1 MPALASTTEAAAPAS
16 GAWGVRRIA
25 VAALIGTSI
34 EWYDFF
40 IYGLAA
46 ALVFAPQFFPKA
58 SPVAGT
64 LAALSTF
71 AVGFLARPIGGAIVG
86 HFGDRIGRRPMLVV
100 TLLLMGGASTLIGL
114 LPTYAQI
121 GVAAPVLLVT
131 LRLLQGLAVG
141 GEWGG
146 AVLMSTEHAPSGRR
160 GWYGSF
166 VQLGIPMGL
175 VTSNLVFLLVSLS
188 TSTEQF
194 ASWGW
199 RIPFL
204 LSAALVLVGLYVRL
218 RVDETPE
225 FAAHKARG
233 ATLRV
238 PIAQVLRQHWRTVLL
253 GLLIPMG
260 TTGLGY
266 VSLVFLLSYGAG
278 TLGMNR
284 NVLLVIVM
292 VASMLEIPAALL
304 AARWSDRVERSRVI
318 LWGGAATLVAAA
330 LFFPL
335 VDTRSPILVGLA
347 VLAVRFGLASMY
359 GPVAALLA
367 ESFPTTVGYS
377 GASLTYQLG
386 SIAGG
391 GLSPIMATILVAS
404 SAGSAA
410 VSGYLVALIALS
422 MLGAA
427 GIRRLN
433 RAGGAR
439 PTRS

>member
-1 MPALASTTEAAAPAS
+1 M
-16 GAWGVRRIA
+16 
-25 VAALIGTSI
+25 
-34 EWYDFF
+34 
-40 IYGLAA
+40 
-46 ALVFAPQFFPKA
+46 FAPQFFPKA

-64 LAALSTF
+64 LAALGTF
-71 AVGFLARPIGGAIVG
+71 AVGFLARPIGGAIAG

-146 AVLMSTEHAPSGRR
+146 AVLMATEHAPSGRR

-166 VQLGIPMGL
+166 VQLGVPVGL
-175 VTSNLVFLLVSLS
+175 VTSNLVFLLVSFS

-218 RVDETPE
+218 RVEETPE

-284 NVLLVIVM
+284 NTLLVIVM
-292 VASMLEIPAALL
+292 VASVLEIPAVLL

-335 VDTRSPILVGLA
+335 VDTRSPMLVGLA
-347 VLAVRFGLASMY
+347 VLAVRLGLASMY

-377 GASLTYQLG
+377 GASLAYQLG

-391 GLSPIMATILVAS
+391 GFSPIVATVLVAS
-404 SAGSAA
+404 PAGSTA
-410 VSGYLVALIALS
+410 VTSYLMALLTLS

-427 GIRRLN
+427 GIGWLTRTGHRPAHAPERDAPGLQGLN
-433 RAGGAR
+433 Q
-439 PTRS
+439 

>member
-1 MPALASTTEAAAPAS
+1 MSRRPSTSEATAPAS
-16 GAWGVRRIA
+16 GSRAVRKVA

-64 LAALSTF
+64 LAALGTF
-71 AVGFLARPIGGAIVG
+71 AVGFLARPIGGAIAG

-146 AVLMSTEHAPSGRR
+146 AVLMATEHAPSGRR

-166 VQLGIPMGL
+166 VQLGVPVGL
-175 VTSNLVFLLVSLS
+175 VTSNLVFLLVSFS

-204 LSAALVLVGLYVRL
+204 LSAALVLVGLYVR
-218 RVDETPE
+218 P
-225 FAAHKARG
+225 
-233 ATLRV
+233 
-238 PIAQVLRQHWRTVLL
+238 
-253 GLLIPMG
+253 
-260 TTGLGY
+260 
-266 VSLVFLLSYGAG
+266 
-278 TLGMNR
+278 
-284 NVLLVIVM
+284 
-292 VASMLEIPAALL
+292 
-304 AARWSDRVERSRVI
+304 
-318 LWGGAATLVAAA
+318 
-330 LFFPL
+330 
-335 VDTRSPILVGLA
+335 
-347 VLAVRFGLASMY
+347 
-359 GPVAALLA
+359 
-367 ESFPTTVGYS
+367 
-377 GASLTYQLG
+377 
-386 SIAGG
+386 AGG
-391 GLSPIMATILVAS
+391 GDSRVRGAQ
-404 SAGSAA
+404 GSRRD
-410 VSGYLVALIALS
+410 
-422 MLGAA
+422 AA
-427 GIRRLN
+427 GAD
-433 RAGGAR
+433 RAGPATTLAHGTAR
-439 PTRS
+439 PAHPDGYHRTGLRQPGVPAELRRGHAGNEP

>member
-16 GAWGVRRIA
+16 GARGVRKVA

-58 SPVAGT
+58 SPVAST
-64 LAALSTF
+64 LAALGTF
-71 AVGFLARPIGGAIVG
+71 AVGFLARPIGGAIAG

-100 TLLLMGGASTLIGL
+100 TLLLMGGASILIGL

-166 VQLGIPMGL
+166 VQLGVPVGL

-233 ATLRV
+233 ATLRM

-278 TLGMNR
+278 TLGINR
-284 NVLLVIVM
+284 NVLLLIVM
-292 VASMLEIPAALL
+292 VASMLEIPAVLL
-304 AARWSDRVERSRVI
+304 AARWSDRVE
-318 LWGGAATLVAAA
+318 L
-330 LFFPL
+330 
-335 VDTRSPILVGLA
+335 
-347 VLAVRFGLASMY
+347 
-359 GPVAALLA
+359 
-367 ESFPTTVGYS
+367 
-377 GASLTYQLG
+377 
-386 SIAGG
+386 
-391 GLSPIMATILVAS
+391 
-404 SAGSAA
+404 
-410 VSGYLVALIALS
+410 
-422 MLGAA
+422 
-427 GIRRLN
+427 
-433 RAGGAR
+433 
-439 PTRS
+439 